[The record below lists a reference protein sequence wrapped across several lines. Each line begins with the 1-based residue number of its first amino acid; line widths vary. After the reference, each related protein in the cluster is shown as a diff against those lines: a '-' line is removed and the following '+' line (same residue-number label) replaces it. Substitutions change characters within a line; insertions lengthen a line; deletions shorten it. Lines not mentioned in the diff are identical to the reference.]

1 MVTLF
6 SKTKGILFN
15 LDTIKKIDIYYDY
28 IVGSTRCNAFYIV
41 RAWYNYGENNY
52 VDISK
57 NYSNKDEALM
67 FFNYIFDKM
76 RNHVYQIVSPTG
88 IIKNNDLYI
97 DLDKIEE
104 QVQIELNNTKLN

>member
-6 SKTKGILFN
+6 SRTNGILFN

-28 IVGSTRCNAFYIV
+28 LVVPTKCNTIYTV

-52 VDISK
+52 IDISK
-57 NYSNKDEALM
+57 NYSNKDEALI
-67 FFNYIFDKM
+67 FFNCIFDKIQ
-76 RNHVYQIVSPTG
+76 NHVYQTVSPTG
-88 IIKNNDLYI
+88 IVINNDLYI